1 MAHPRALP
9 VRWGLFCI
17 AFAAASW
24 GVGGFVAAVLYQH
37 SGLGPI
43 AVTCWRYLGGLAL
56 LAALRPLL
64 NKGRFTTRPRW
75 LIVNGLGMALYQ
87 TAYYVAIDLAGVAI
101 VTVVTLGSGPV
112 LIAIGARLF
121 LGERFSLI
129 TLVVSLAGLVLLVT
143 QGGTTGR
150 HPLLGIAVA
159 LVSAAGYAAVTLL
172 NRATD
177 DDPFDSAL
185 GGFAVGAVVLLPLA
199 GFEGLLPTREGLA
212 GTVGLLVFLG
222 AVPTALAYAMFFSG
236 LTVVRA
242 TTASV
247 VALVEPLAAVA
258 LGVLVLHE
266 PLTPWSALGALLLLS
281 AVVALTRTEKDH
293 GDERRSRT
301 TAVTANAAA
310 ATAATSPH
318 THRREGAG
326 GGGETA
332 SAAGDGGVCAV
343 RASTTDSARAV
354 LGDGAVTTT
363 VHVPGVSTGPE
374 E

>member
-1 MAHPRALP
+1 MAQTRALP
-9 VRWGLFCI
+9 VRWGLFFI

-24 GVGGFVAAVLYQH
+24 GVGGFVAAILYRH

-64 NKGRFTTRPRW
+64 KKGKFHAKPRW

-121 LGERFSLI
+121 LGERFGLM
-129 TLVVSLAGLVLLVT
+129 TLGVSLVGLVLLVT
-143 QGGTTGR
+143 QSGAVGR
-150 HPLLGIAVA
+150 HPLAGIAVA

-172 NRATD
+172 NRASD
-177 DDPFDSAL
+177 ADAFDSAL

-199 GFEGLLPTREGLA
+199 AAEGLLPARDGLA
-212 GTVGLLVFLG
+212 GTIGLLVFLG
-222 AVPTALAYAMFFSG
+222 VVPTALAYAMFFSG

-293 GDERRSRT
+293 GDERRRRT
-301 TAVTANAAA
+301 TAATANAAA
-310 ATAATSPH
+310 AAAATSPH
-318 THRREGAG
+318 THNRDGAG
-326 GGGETA
+326 CGAGAAT
-332 SAAGDGGVCAV
+332 AAGDGGVCAV

-363 VHVPGVSTGPE
+363 VQVPGVSTGPE